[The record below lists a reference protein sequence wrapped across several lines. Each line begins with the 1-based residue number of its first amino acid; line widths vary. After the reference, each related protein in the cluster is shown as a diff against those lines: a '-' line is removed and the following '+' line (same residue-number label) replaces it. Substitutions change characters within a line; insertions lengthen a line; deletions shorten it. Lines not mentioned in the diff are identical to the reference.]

1 MRDFLSDMLTRIR
14 NGQRAGLNVIYLNSY
29 MPRICFDILE
39 ILQDEGYIRGFSEY
53 SDSKTNEKKL
63 KVFLKYGS
71 GGSPVITGIF
81 RVSTPGRRIYLSTK
95 VL

>member
-53 SDSKTNEKKL
+53 SDSKTDEKKIESFF
-63 KVFLKYGS
+63 KIWEWGEPCNNRNFS
-71 GGSPVITGIF
+71 CFNT
-81 RVSTPGRRIYLSTK
+81 RT
-95 VL
+95 